1 MIKATTFRRWCH
13 GSRSTVSNSVPGVGP
28 LQRLAPTQTLVLL
41 LPALL
46 ADRRI
51 VIVERVGVALLHG
64 VLAIDAVREPLVLLA
79 QADVLAL
86 ADLEWVGK
94 VFVVVAAG
102 QKVVDLDAH
111 VGLEYQE
118 VDLIWILLLFWTE
131 SLF

>member
-1 MIKATTFRRWCH
+1 M
-13 GSRSTVSNSVPGVGP
+13 
-28 LQRLAPTQTLVLL
+28 
-41 LPALL
+41 
-46 ADRRI
+46 
-51 VIVERVGVALLHG
+51 GVALLHG

-86 ADLEWVGK
+86 ADLERVGE

-111 VGLEYQE
+111 VGLEYQK